1 MIEDRKMGLLKDEA
15 SVIKECQKGNIDA
28 FDILVD
34 RYKERVYSL
43 AYQMIGDHISADDVT
58 QEVFIRAFRG
68 LPKFRGKC
76 SFFTWLYRITINCS
90 YRYLRKNMSFLKKV
104 SNEVDPAV
112 YLDENTKSKLASKSP
127 YKILEMKET
136 MDLLSRS
143 IDKLSVKHKTAIIMF
158 EIQGLSIQDIAQV
171 MNTSPGTVKS
181 RLHHARMKLR
191 KSMEEVLKSNND
203 YNDNNHKYKMGR

>member
-1 MIEDRKMGLLKDEA
+1 MGLLKDEA